1 MKILFILI
9 FSLVFSNQLWANN
22 YYLVS
27 NINSSTDTLTIKTVN
42 YSNSTSDSTAIINID
57 YPQITGSTNSS
68 TESKVNQF
76 LEEEFKQSIIWFDE
90 VQSDSAFFEDFP
102 YEMQY
107 TFETGFQTA
116 YNSTEFL
123 SIVLSH
129 YQYTGG
135 AHGNYFALGY
145 NIDMKNGNVLSLKD
159 IIKKDSFDL
168 LIYECEQAIM
178 EKLESNSLIDAGLFE
193 DEIEIPDDQD
203 FYIMPGILVLQFD
216 PYEIGPYSMGEIT
229 AEIPFEKI
237 KDILKDNLPFS
248 TN

>member
-9 FSLVFSNQLWANN
+9 SSLVFSNQLSAYDN
-22 YYLVS
+22 YLIS
-27 NINSSTDTLTIKTVN
+27 KRNISTDTLTIKTMN
-42 YSNSTSDSTAIINID
+42 YSNSTSDSTAIINIE
-57 YPQITGSTNSS
+57 YPQITGSVNSS
-68 TESKVNQF
+68 TESKINQF

-90 VQSDSAFFEDFP
+90 VRSDSAFFEDFP

-178 EKLESNSLIDAGLFE
+178 EKFEANSLIDAGLFE

-237 KDILKDNLPFS
+237 KDILKDNLPFP

>member
-1 MKILFILI
+1 M
-9 FSLVFSNQLWANN
+9 
-22 YYLVS
+22 
-27 NINSSTDTLTIKTVN
+27 N
-42 YSNSTSDSTAIINID
+42 YSNSTSDSTAIINIE
-57 YPQITGSTNSS
+57 YPQITGSVNSS
-68 TESKVNQF
+68 TESKINQF

-90 VQSDSAFFEDFP
+90 VRSDSVFFEDFP

-107 TFETGFQTA
+107 TFETGFQTS

-145 NIDMKNGNVLSLKD
+145 NIDMKNGDVFSLKD

-178 EKLESNSLIDAGLFE
+178 EKFEANSLIDAGLFE

-237 KDILKDNLPFS
+237 KDILKDNLPFQ
-248 TN
+248 TY